1 MNELMAALGSVGP
14 WMLLEDLAAWTS
26 LVDCHIAPK
35 NNECPVKT
43 DYLQKEMHLNIT
55 IDFQGSFVSF
65 PGGVG

>member
-1 MNELMAALGSVGP
+1 M
-14 WMLLEDLAAWTS
+14 
-26 LVDCHIAPK
+26 DCHIAPK

-43 DYLQKEMHLNIT
+43 DYLQKEMHLNLT